1 MTEHPTPHPLDA
13 AQLEL
18 VFDLRNVQVLRAL
31 RTPQTASGVA
41 KTLELLPTLVHY
53 RINKLLGAGLLQVVN
68 DNGKGRVFRTVH
80 ETFSVPRDLAAELG
94 DTLPG
99 MLETLLNRVYRAF
112 FAEFEKLSLDL
123 GAFDEAGDT
132 VTVDLE
138 RNLGVSGER
147 GTAGRFRYVPRAAVT
162 SVKLSEARYEEVAEA
177 LRRTISGEKGE
188 DSGEQC
194 TFAVL
199 SYRGGSLR

>member
-1 MTEHPTPHPLDA
+1 MTEHPAPHPLDA

-41 KTLELLPTLVHY
+41 RALELPPTLVHY
-53 RINKLLGAGLLQVVN
+53 RVNKLLGAGLLQVVS
-68 DNGKGRVFRTVH
+68 DNGRGRVFRTVH
-80 ETFSVPRDLAAELG
+80 ETFSVPRDLASELG

-112 FAEFEKLSLDL
+112 FTEFEKLSLDL
-123 GAFDEAGDT
+123 GTFGEAGDT

-147 GTAGRFRYVPRAAVT
+147 GSREPFRYVPRAVVT
-162 SVKLSEARYEEVAEA
+162 SVKLSEARYEEVAET
-177 LRRTISGEKGE
+177 LRRTISEEKDEDGGER
-188 DSGEQC
+188 C

>member
-18 VFDLRNVQVLRAL
+18 VFDLRNAQVLRAL

-41 KTLELLPTLVHY
+41 RALELPVTLVHY
-53 RINKLLGAGLLQVVN
+53 RVNKLLGAGLLQIVS
-68 DNGKGRVFRTVH
+68 DNGRGRVFRTVH
-80 ETFSVPRDLAAELG
+80 ETFSVPRDLVTELG
-94 DTLPG
+94 ETLPE

-123 GAFDEAGDT
+123 GTFDEAGDM

-147 GTAGRFRYVPRAAVT
+147 GPAERFRFVPRVAVT
-162 SVKLSEARYEEVAEA
+162 SVKLSEARYEELAETS
-177 LRRTISGEKGE
+177 RRTISDAADEEGGER
-188 DSGEQC
+188 C

-199 SYRGGSLR
+199 SYRGGNLR